1 MGESEVRST
10 AETETLTTYDE
21 DFSRTQ
27 RKIQRIVQEDLKKLK
42 RSKDQEIK
50 KIKEAKDKL
59 KIEKSFFNAEIF
71 RLEEELSTS
80 QATNNDL
87 QNQNKNLRSLN
98 LRFRKENEVLMLSK
112 KETENEISKLKVTVK
127 RLKIERNEMDEMTEK
142 LKKDSQEKSN
152 IVGDKEDEIKL
163 LNRTVLDTDT

>member
-10 AETETLTTYDE
+10 AETETLTTDDE

-87 QNQNKNLRSLN
+87 Q
-98 LRFRKENEVLMLSK
+98 KENEVLMLSK

-152 IVGDKEDEIKL
+152 IIRDKEDEIKL